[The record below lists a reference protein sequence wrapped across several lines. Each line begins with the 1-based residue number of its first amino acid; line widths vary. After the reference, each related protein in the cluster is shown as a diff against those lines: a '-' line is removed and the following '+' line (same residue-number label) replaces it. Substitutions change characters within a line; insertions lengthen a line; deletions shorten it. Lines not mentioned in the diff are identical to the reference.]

1 MILDETIPRT
11 LETLVSQLTRPAY
24 RGARVEAWL
33 FEDEAARR
41 ACEDRLAAAGV
52 EARLRSAYKPLLH
65 FFLEEVDLAA
75 LSGVTIRYPR
85 HPNAPGRRFLLEAY
99 PLAALLKDAETVFET
114 SDQDG
119 LEYFLTLVRKDG
131 AVEEHRIFAPNRLHV
146 DPLGQTLL
154 SPTGWLKITG
164 GKDGSDTDCRLAT
177 DYESAFELV
186 ITAVGTHSWPAH
198 EPYFEELRIRIDLPG
213 QERPLDCG
221 DEAVSL
227 HEALHE
233 DVCFSLLQILQ
244 HHAGRTAGDRTF
256 QPGQIVPDVRAY
268 GDTLRVRVS
277 VEPLTTG
284 EAVVPRQP
292 LATASAP
299 LGIAQIQYELA
310 ARGGTGFEARS
321 RAGRAVQGV
330 YRRGTEAAVLIS
342 AGQHGNET
350 SGVVGALRAADALAA
365 RPGTHFAVI
374 PLENPDGYALHQR
387 LSAHQPRHML
397 HAARYTAFGD
407 DIEYRV
413 SEPLHELAARREA
426 LRLTDAKLYINLHGY
441 PSHEWTRPLSG
452 YIPRNFET
460 WTIPKGF
467 FLIMR
472 HHEGWREPALKL
484 VDAVTAR
491 LAALPGLMDYNRQQL
506 FLFETHAGET
516 GYTMVNGFP
525 CLIGEEDRHAVP
537 MTLITEFP
545 DETIY
550 GEAFVFAH
558 TAQME
563 AVLAAYEAYN
573 TLQVSAS
580 DKPPRSY

>member
-11 LETLVSQLTRPAY
+11 LETLVSELTLPAY
-24 RGARVEAWL
+24 RGTRVEAWL

-41 ACEDRLAAAGV
+41 TAESRLAAADV

-65 FFLEEVDLAA
+65 FFLEEVDLATLA
-75 LSGVTIRYPR
+75 SVTIRYPL
-85 HPNAPGRRFLLEAY
+85 HPNAPRQRFLLEAY
-99 PLAALLKDAETVFET
+99 PLAALLKEAKTIFEAG
-114 SDQDG
+114 DQKG
-119 LEYFLTLVRKDG
+119 PEYFLTLVRKDG
-131 AVEEHRIFAPNRLHV
+131 TVEEHRVFAPNRLHA
-146 DPLGQTLL
+146 DPLGQALL
-154 SPTGWLKITG
+154 SPTGWLKIAGRAG
-164 GKDGSDTDCRLAT
+164 GGGADCRLAT
-177 DYESAFELV
+177 DYESALERV
-186 ITAVGTHSWPAH
+186 TAAVSTHSWPAD

-213 QERPLDCG
+213 QDRPLGCG

-233 DVCFSLLQILQ
+233 DVYFSLLEIFQ
-244 HHAGRTAGDRTF
+244 HRAGRTTGDRTF
-256 QPGQIVPDVRAY
+256 QPGQIVPDVRGD

-277 VEPLTTG
+277 VEPLTTE
-284 EAVVPRQP
+284 EAVVPPQP
-292 LATASAP
+292 LATASTP
-299 LGIAQIQYELA
+299 LGTAQIQRELTVV
-310 ARGGTGFEARS
+310 GGTSFEARS
-321 RAGRAVQGV
+321 RGGRAVQGT
-330 YRRGTEAAVLIS
+330 YCQGTEAAVLIS

-350 SGVVGALRAADALAA
+350 SGVVGALRAAEALAA
-365 RPGTHFAVI
+365 RPRAHFAVI

-407 DIEYRV
+407 DLEYRV
-413 SEPLHELAARREA
+413 NEPLYELGARSEA
-426 LRLTDAKLYINLHGY
+426 LRLTGAKLHVNLHGY

-452 YIPRNFET
+452 YIPRNFEM
-460 WTIPKGF
+460 WTIPRGF

-472 HHEGWREPALKL
+472 HHAAWREPALRL

-491 LAALPGLMDYNRQQL
+491 LAALPGLIEHNRQQL
-506 FLFETHAGET
+506 SLFETHT
-516 GYTMVNGFP
+516 GGTAFTMVNDFP
-525 CLIGEEDRHAVP
+525 CLVGEEDRHAVP

-563 AVLAAYEAYN
+563 AVLAAYGAYN
-573 TLQVSAS
+573 GLRGSAAG
-580 DKPPRSY
+580 

>member
-11 LETLVSQLTRPAY
+11 LETLVSELTLPAY

-41 ACEDRLAAAGV
+41 AAESRLAAAGV

-65 FFLEEVDLAA
+65 FFLEEVDLATLA
-75 LSGVTIRYPR
+75 SVTIRYPLY
-85 HPNAPGRRFLLEAY
+85 PNAPCQRFLLEAY
-99 PLAALLKDAETVFET
+99 PLAALLKEAKTTFEAG
-114 SDQDG
+114 DQEE
-119 LEYFLTLVRKDG
+119 LEYFLTLVRKDRTM
-131 AVEEHRIFAPNRLHV
+131 EEHRVFAPNRLHV
-146 DPLGQTLL
+146 DLLGQTLL
-154 SPTGWLKITG
+154 SPTGWLKTAGHAG
-164 GKDGSDTDCRLAT
+164 GGDTDCRLAT
-177 DYESAFELV
+177 DYESAFERV
-186 ITAVGTHSWPAH
+186 IAAVSTHSWPAV

-213 QERPLDCG
+213 RDRPLG
-221 DEAVSL
+221 YGEETVSL

-233 DVCFSLLQILQ
+233 DVYFSLLEIFQ
-244 HHAGRTAGDRTF
+244 HRAGRTAGDRTF
-256 QPGQIVPDVRAY
+256 QPGQIVADVRAY

-277 VEPLTTG
+277 AEPLTT
-284 EAVVPRQP
+284 EETVVPRQP
-292 LATASAP
+292 FATAPTP
-299 LGIAQIQYELA
+299 LGIAQIQRELA
-310 ARGGTGFEARS
+310 ALGGTSFEARS
-321 RAGRAVQGV
+321 RAGRAVQGI

-350 SGVVGALRAADALAA
+350 SGVVGALRAAEALAA
-365 RPGTHFAVI
+365 RLGAHFAVI
-374 PLENPDGYALHQR
+374 PLENPDGYALHLR

-407 DIEYRV
+407 DLEYRV
-413 SEPLHELAARREA
+413 NEPLYELSARHEA
-426 LRLTDAKLYINLHGY
+426 LRLTGAKLHVNLHGY

-452 YIPRNFET
+452 YIPRNFEM
-460 WTIPKGF
+460 WTIPRGF

-472 HHEGWREPALKL
+472 HHAAWRKPALRL

-491 LAALPGLMDYNRQQL
+491 LAALPGLIEYNRQHL
-506 FLFETHAGET
+506 SVFEVHTGET
-516 GYTMVNGFP
+516 AFTMINDFP
-525 CLIGEEDRHAVP
+525 CLISEEDRYAVP

-563 AVLAAYEAYN
+563 AALAAYGAYN
-573 TLQVSAS
+573 TISGSAAG
-580 DKPPRSY
+580 